1 MRNGSDLFRPNKKY
15 IYYIYPNFWAI
26 KIAMISIWGKAIA
39 EKENLFSKIIDVS
52 YSEKG
57 V

>member
-39 EKENLFSKIIDVS
+39 EKENLFSKIIDVR